1 MAFTGTLDKCKA
13 CDKTVYVMDLMTLEG
28 MPYHKSC
35 FRCSH
40 CNGTLVVSVS
50 FLCSSPSSCVVPL
63 FCMVTKRMNLSSLS
77 QISNYSSMDGVLYCK
92 PHFEQLFKESGNFSK
107 NFQTAGKT
115 EKPNEMTRAPS
126 KLSSFFSGT
135 QDKCAACKKTVYP
148 LEKMTMEGES
158 YHKTCF
164 RCAHSGCPLT
174 HSSYAALNGIL
185 YCKVHFSQLF
195 LEKGNYNHVLQAAAN
210 QRRTPVEDK
219 IEPNGNEANPS
230 EEKASDAGPEV
241 GGEDE
246 S

>member
-40 CNGTLVVSVS
+40 CNGTLV
-50 FLCSSPSSCVVPL
+50 
-63 FCMVTKRMNLSSLS
+63 
-77 QISNYSSMDGVLYCK
+77 ISNYSSMDGVLYCK

-107 NFQTAGKT
+107 NFHTGKT
-115 EKPNEMTRAPS
+115 EKSNDVTRAPS

-148 LEKMTMEGES
+148 LEKITMEGES

-164 RCAHSGCPLT
+164 RCAHGGCPLT

-185 YCKVHFSQLF
+185 YCKVHFNQLF
-195 LEKGNYNHVLQAAAN
+195 LEKGNYNHVLAAAN
-210 QRRTPVEDK
+210 HKRSSEEDK
-219 IEPNGNEANPS
+219 TETNEEHESEANPT
-230 EEKASDAGPEV
+230 EEEEEASGVPLEAGE
-241 GGEDE
+241 EHD